1 MEHQVENNN
10 TKPEPA
16 EVVEVYRHPDK
27 DIIIDMIAKLL
38 RIVYP
43 GYSRDKSYRI
53 YNARHNLS
61 MLIEDVMYNLNKQM
75 ALVEA
80 EKKIAER
87 ARQNRQGHCGCVTPW
102 EAEEILRDF
111 YGLGGGVE
119 ELPAEEEDQRPAR
132 EGKILDLAD
141 FL

>member
-1 MEHQVENNN
+1 M
-10 TKPEPA
+10 T
-16 EVVEVYRHPDK
+16 EVQKQAIAAIEKQQEGMKRCAAWMVGEQLK
-27 DIIIDMIAKLL
+27 DICRRESHSAALL
-38 RIVYP
+38 
-43 GYSRDKSYRI
+43 
-53 YNARHNLS
+53 L
-61 MLIEDVMYNLNKQM
+61 EDLQNKQM
-75 ALVEA
+75 SITEA

-119 ELPAEEEDQRPAR
+119 ELPTEEEDQRPAR